1 MARGQQSLL
10 EGKSRQGLRGSS
22 TPGHMGAGGPHPLGH
37 TEALDAP
44 RQLHPLAD
52 RHSTSSLTLTRRG
65 CPGRPH
71 CSIRPRRPKSQ
82 APHPEEGNNLSPNQH
97 FLCNNLHI

>member
-52 RHSTSSLTLTRRG
+52 RHSTSSLTLTQAG
-65 CPGRPH
+65 VPWPPTLQHTSPPTEKPG
-71 CSIRPRRPKSQ
+71 
-82 APHPEEGNNLSPNQH
+82 SPP
-97 FLCNNLHI
+97 